1 MKTGIVSIPVL
12 MTLLF
17 SSVVFTPQQADALS
31 CAVGSF
37 VESFERHDLL
47 LHGILTEKNIDRT
60 EAWLG
65 NQGNGRL
72 STLVFETIT
81 VYKGEHQDQ
90 FTIQADLSWDDDYIP
105 GAEYIVFADK
115 KEDQYLRELCVGQY
129 IAFPQIIQFLDSY
142 PLNITSGIGV
152 HSLYDLVTGDDK
164 IRLDNL
170 RSLYTDINRGNTG
183 LVMMKNMND
192 KNDYSCDFQTDVKQ
206 AEKYLIND
214 NHIASNILE
223 DTPEYTVSSE
233 ITWDANPQTAIIVF
247 DGDKLKAEVSVLN
260 GKEFGN
266 CFYVYNS
273 KLINKITGEI
283 ERNHDQLQRLCYG
296 YDAYKLI
303 PDLCPIKRTS
313 TIPTEPY
320 HGGGYVSP
328 ECQKG
333 HELVNGI
340 CQSVNYNHTDGA
352 VKLNHE
358 LSTPYALDF
367 IGMSFYRVILPLA
380 ALFVGIAAAFLVPY
394 FILKRKNIPS
404 KPYMVLILSGVLLFF
419 GISNL
424 VSSLESI
431 SIILSQPEQAMRW
444 IFNFQ
449 FVPILISVSM
459 VSVAGILLYRSSV
472 IRELI

>member
-1 MKTGIVSIPVL
+1 
-12 MTLLF
+12 
-17 SSVVFTPQQADALS
+17 LS
-31 CAVGSF
+31 CGVGPF

-65 NQGNGRL
+65 NPGNGGL

-81 VYKGEHQDQ
+81 VYKGEYQDQ
-90 FTIQADLSWDDDYIP
+90 FIIQADLSWDDDYIP
-105 GAEYIVFADK
+105 GAEYVLFADK
-115 KEDQYLRELCVGQY
+115 KDDHYLRELCVGQY
-129 IAFPQIIQFLDSY
+129 IAFPQIIQFLNSY
-142 PLNITSGIGV
+142 PLNITSGIGI

-170 RSLYTDINRGNTG
+170 RSLYADINRGNTG
-183 LVMMKNMND
+183 LIMMKNMND
-192 KNDYSCDFQTDVKQ
+192 KNEYSCDFQTDVKQ

-214 NHIASNILE
+214 DHIASNIIE

-233 ITWDANPQTAIIVF
+233 IILDTNPQTAIIIF
-247 DGDKLKAEVSVLN
+247 EGDKLKAEVSVLN

-283 ERNHDQLQRLCYG
+283 ERNHDQLQRLCNG
-296 YDAYKLI
+296 DDAYELI

-320 HGGGYVSP
+320 HGGGYVNP

-340 CQSVNYNHTDGA
+340 CQSVNYNYHGGGA
-352 VKLNHE
+352 VNLNPE
-358 LSTPYALDF
+358 LSSSYALDF
-367 IGMSFYRVILPLA
+367 IGTSFYRVILPLA
-380 ALFVGIAAAFLVPY
+380 ALFVGVAAAFLVPY
-394 FILKRKNIPS
+394 FILKRKNTPS
-404 KPYMVLILSGVLLFF
+404 KPYMVLILAGTLLFF
-419 GISNL
+419 GIPNL

-449 FVPILISVSM
+449 FVPRLISISI
-459 VSVAGILLYRSSV
+459 VSVAGILLYKSSV
-472 IRELI
+472 IRELIRKLIL